1 MIAVAIFAS
10 KVESHVGV
18 MRDSLHMVLIIFSI
32 SSHVKQKEGG
42 KTAIIKHSPHPIE
55 EPSAALGRQRGLR

>member
-32 SSHVKQKEGG
+32 SSHVKQEEGG

-55 EPSAALGRQRGLR
+55 APSAALGRQRGLR